1 MSGGQGGALL
11 RRRVHDDASVGWHE
25 TDDAY
30 PLRTFRWEADAP
42 RGSILFLGGRG
53 DFFEKYLEAFGH
65 WRARGWNVDAFD
77 WRGHGG
83 SPRLTADPLIGHSG
97 SFARLVAD
105 LADLATAWRDRTAG
119 PHVVMGHSMGGHLLL
134 RALVERRIVPDAAVL
149 LSPMIRIRTPL
160 GVRLSEVIASWQVR
174 RGNGARGPWKESA
187 SAANQID
194 SMSMMTGDLERYLDE
209 QFWLDENPAF
219 RLGPPSWSWLAEAF
233 SSSRE
238 LRANP
243 EVGSLHIPLLL
254 MVADRDRLTHSGAAL
269 RLIGQ
274 LPHVTVHRFGKGVA
288 HELLRER
295 EPVRSAAMAAIDDF
309 LAAIA
314 APGGQF

>member
-1 MSGGQGGALL
+1 MSVAQIGALL
-11 RRRVHDDASVGWHE
+11 RRRVHDDASIGWYE

-30 PLRTFRWEADAP
+30 PLRTFQWGADAP

-65 WRARGWNVDAFD
+65 WHMCGWNVDAFD

-105 LADLATAWRDRTAG
+105 LADVAAAWQDRTAG

-134 RALVERRIVPDAAVL
+134 RALVEREVVPDAAVL

-160 GVRLSEVIASWQVR
+160 GVRLSEAIASWQVR
-174 RGNGARGPWKESA
+174 RGNGARGPWKENA

-209 QFWLDENPAF
+209 QFWLDENPTF
-219 RLGPPSWSWLAEAF
+219 RLGPPSWGWLAEAF

-243 EVGSLHIPLLL
+243 GVGGLDVPLLL
-254 MVADRDRLTHSGAAL
+254 MVADRDRLTHSGAAR

-274 LPHVTVHRFGKGVA
+274 LPNVTVRRFGKGVA

-295 EPVRSAAMAAIDDF
+295 GPVRSVAMAAIDDF

-314 APGGQF
+314 APAGQF

>member
-1 MSGGQGGALL
+1 MSGAQIGALL

-30 PLRTFRWEADAP
+30 PLRTFRWETDAP

-65 WRARGWNVDAFD
+65 WRECGWNVDAFD

-105 LADLATAWRDRTAG
+105 LADVAAAWRDRTAG

-134 RALVERRIVPDAAVL
+134 RALVERKVVPDAAVL

-160 GVRLSEVIASWQVR
+160 GVRLSEAIASWQVR

-233 SSSRE
+233 SSSRM

-274 LPHVTVHRFGKGVA
+274 LPNVTLCRFGKGVA

-314 APGGQF
+314 APARQF